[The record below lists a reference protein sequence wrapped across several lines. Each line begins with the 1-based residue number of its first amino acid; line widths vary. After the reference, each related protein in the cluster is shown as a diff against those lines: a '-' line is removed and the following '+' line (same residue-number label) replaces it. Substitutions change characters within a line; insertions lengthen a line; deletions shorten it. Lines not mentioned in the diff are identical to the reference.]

1 MLKEYRGDLHI
12 HSCLSPCGEKDMT
25 PKNIIESAKNR
36 GLNLIGI
43 SDHNS
48 CENVSAVL
56 KMGEKLGIKVL
67 GGVEIT
73 TEEEVHILGFFDNI
87 SQVLKIQEIIYQ
99 NLDGENDKDLFG
111 EQLIVNEDDKV
122 VGENKKLLISATK
135 LKLNSVINL
144 IQSYGG
150 ISIASHIDRQT
161 FSIISQLGFIP
172 EDLKLDAVEVSPNYK
187 PQTTAPKGHPK
198 LQNLPIVSFSDAHKL
213 EDIGKCVTTF
223 FVDDVTINE
232 LKGALNYGR
241 FIITYP
247 GYS

>member
-25 PKNIIESAKNR
+25 PKNIIEMAKNK

-43 SDHNS
+43 TDHNS

-56 KMGEKLGIKVL
+56 KVGEKLGIKVL

-111 EQLIVNEDDKV
+111 EQLIVDEDDKV

-135 LKLNSVINL
+135 LKLEQVLNL
-144 IQSYGG
+144 VQEFGG

-187 PQTTAPKGHPK
+187 PQITNYK

-223 FVDDVTINE
+223 FVDDVTINK
-232 LKGALNYGR
+232 LKGELNYGR

-247 GYS
+247 GYN